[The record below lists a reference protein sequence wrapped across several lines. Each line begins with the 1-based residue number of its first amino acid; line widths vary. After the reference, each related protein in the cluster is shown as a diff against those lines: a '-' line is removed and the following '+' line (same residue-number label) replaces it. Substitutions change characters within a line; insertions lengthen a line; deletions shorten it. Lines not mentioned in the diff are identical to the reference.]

1 VFTGAVSDEA
11 LRSLYHAANLFVYP
25 TMGDSLPLVVMEAM
39 ACGLPVVST
48 TVGGLPY
55 LVTPDCGTLV
65 PPGDSAAVAAAVTA
79 MLESPERMR
88 TAGARGR
95 ARVATA
101 FRWEHSARRAVAAYD
116 KVLARKASVREAVFA
131 D

>member
-1 VFTGAVSDEA
+1 
-11 LRSLYHAANLFVYP
+11 
-25 TMGDSLPLVVMEAM
+25 
-39 ACGLPVVST
+39 
-48 TVGGLPY
+48 
-55 LVTPDCGTLV
+55 
-65 PPGDSAAVAAAVTA
+65 